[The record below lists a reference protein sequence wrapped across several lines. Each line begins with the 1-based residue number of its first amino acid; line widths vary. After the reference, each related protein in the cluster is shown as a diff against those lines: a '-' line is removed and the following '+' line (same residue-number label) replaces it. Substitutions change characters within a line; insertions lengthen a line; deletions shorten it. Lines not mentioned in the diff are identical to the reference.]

1 MNSALRMKTNTD
13 KIQIGRYKL
22 LNKIAL
28 ASLGC
33 SKNLIDSEHMLA
45 ILTDAGYEIVS
56 DEEDADVII
65 VNTCTFIESAKT
77 ESIECIL
84 ELSQYKKEGNCKA
97 LIVTG
102 CLAQRYEEQILTEIP
117 EVDAV
122 IGVNE
127 YDRIAEIIKQLGGS
141 ERGILCCGNTYVN
154 EDGLSR
160 LRLTPSYTAYLKIAE
175 GCDNHCTY
183 CVIPS
188 IRGKY
193 RSRKIEDLVNEAKE
207 MADEGVREIVVIAQD
222 TTRYGIDIYGEYR
235 LPQLLKELCAI
246 EGLDWIRVH
255 YCYPEL
261 MTDELIA
268 VFAEEEKLCSYFDI
282 PIQHSCDAVLKRMGR
297 HTNKAQI
304 TELIAKIRR
313 EVKDAVIR
321 TTIIVGFPG
330 ETEEQFEELCDFVR
344 ETKFDRLGVFAYSRE
359 EDTPAYNLDGQ
370 LDEEEKERRRDVLML
385 IQSEIAEELTSEKV
399 GTVVRVLVEE
409 RDEII
414 KSWYGR
420 TYADSEEI
428 DGKVFFKS
436 SSDLKSGDFVDVLIE
451 QSMEYDLFG
460 KENA

>member
-1 MNSALRMKTNTD
+1 MLK
-13 KIQIGRYKL
+13 
-22 LNKIAL
+22 KIAL

-45 ILTDAGYEIVS
+45 ILTEAGYEIVS

-84 ELSQYKKEGNCKA
+84 ELAQYKKEGNCKA
-97 LIVTG
+97 LIVAG
-102 CLAQRYEEQILTEIP
+102 CLAQRYDEQVLTEIP

-122 IGVNE
+122 VGVNE
-127 YDRIAEIIKQLGGS
+127 YDRIAEIIKQLDGS
-141 ERGILCCGNTYVN
+141 EKGILCCGDTYVN
-154 EDGLSR
+154 EDGLPR
-160 LRLTPSYTAYLKIAE
+160 LRLTPAYTAYLKIAE

-193 RSRKIEDLVNEAKE
+193 RSRKIEDLVDEAKK
-207 MADEGVREIVVIAQD
+207 MAGEGVREIVVIAQD
-222 TTRYGIDIYGEYR
+222 PTRYGIDIYGEYR
-235 LPQLLKELCAI
+235 LPQLLRELCAI
-246 EGLDWIRVH
+246 DGVDWVRVH

-268 VFAEEEKLCSYFDI
+268 VFAQEEKLCSYFDI
-282 PIQHSCDAVLKRMGR
+282 PIQHCSDAVLKRMGR

-304 TELIAKIRR
+304 TEVINKIRR

-344 ETKFDRLGVFAYSRE
+344 EIKFDRLGVFAYSRE

-370 LDEEEKERRRDVLML
+370 IDEEEKTRRRDVLML
-385 IQSEIAEELTSEKV
+385 IQSEIAEELTSRKV

-436 SSDLKSGDFVDVLIE
+436 DRKIESGEFVNVLVE
-451 QSMEYDLFG
+451 QALEYDLFG
-460 KENA
+460 TEDNK

>member
-1 MNSALRMKTNTD
+1 MLK
-13 KIQIGRYKL
+13 
-22 LNKIAL
+22 KIAL

-45 ILTDAGYEIVS
+45 ILTEAGYEIVS
-56 DEEDADVII
+56 DEEDADVIV

-84 ELSQYKKEGNCKA
+84 ELAQYKKEGNCKV
-97 LIVTG
+97 LIVAG
-102 CLAQRYEEQILTEIP
+102 CLAQRYEEQVLTEIP

-122 IGVNE
+122 LGVNE
-127 YDRIAEIIKQLGGS
+127 YDRIAEIIKQLDNSG
-141 ERGILCCGNTYVN
+141 RGILCCGNTYVD
-154 EDGLSR
+154 EDSLPR

-193 RSRKIEDLVNEAKE
+193 RSRKIKDLIAEAKK
-207 MADEGVREIVVIAQD
+207 MVDEGVREIVVIAQD
-222 TTRYGIDIYGEYR
+222 TTRYGIDIYGEYC
-235 LPQLLKELCAI
+235 LPQLLRELCAI
-246 EGLDWIRVH
+246 DGVDWVRVH

-261 MTDELIA
+261 MTDELID

-297 HTNKAQI
+297 HTNRAQI
-304 TELIAKIRR
+304 TALIDKIRNK
-313 EVKDAVIR
+313 VKDAVIR

-370 LDEEEKERRRDVLML
+370 LDEEEKLRRRDVLML
-385 IQSEIAEELTSEKV
+385 IQSEIAEELTSKKV

-460 KENA
+460 RENV

>member
-1 MNSALRMKTNTD
+1 MLK
-13 KIQIGRYKL
+13 
-22 LNKIAL
+22 KIAL

-45 ILTDAGYEIVS
+45 ILTETGYEIVS

-84 ELSQYKKEGNCKA
+84 ELAQYKKDGNCKA
-97 LIVTG
+97 LIVAG
-102 CLAQRYEEQILTEIP
+102 CLAQRYEEQVLTEIP

-127 YDRIAEIIKQLGGS
+127 YDRIAEIIKQLDGK
-141 ERGILCCGNTYVN
+141 EKGILRCGNTYID
-154 EDGLSR
+154 EDTLPR

-193 RSRKIEDLVNEAKE
+193 RSRKLEDLVDEAKK
-207 MADEGVREIVVIAQD
+207 MADEGVRELVVIAQD

-235 LPQLLKELCAI
+235 LPQLLRELCAI
-246 EGLDWIRVH
+246 DGFDWVRVH

-261 MTDELIA
+261 MTDELIK

-282 PIQHSCDAVLKRMGR
+282 PIQHCSDAVLKRMGR
-297 HTNKAQI
+297 KTNKAQI
-304 TELIAKIRR
+304 TELIEKIRR

-344 ETKFDRLGVFAYSRE
+344 EIKFDRLGVFAYSRE

-370 LDEEEKERRRDVLML
+370 IDDEEKERRRDVLML
-385 IQSEIAEELTSEKV
+385 IQSEIAEELTSKKI

-409 RDEII
+409 HDEII

-436 SSDLKSGDFVDVLIE
+436 SRDLKSGEFVDVLVE

-460 KENA
+460 RENA